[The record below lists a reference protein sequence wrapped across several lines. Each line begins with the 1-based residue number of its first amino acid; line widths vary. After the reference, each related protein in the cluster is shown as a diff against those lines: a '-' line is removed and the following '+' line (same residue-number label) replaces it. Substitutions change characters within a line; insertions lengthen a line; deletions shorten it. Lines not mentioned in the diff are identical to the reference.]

1 VRAQERRG
9 GREEGERTSMGNL
22 EPIQA
27 SCPAYAAIFLMPLV
41 WGSLTWMASL
51 RRESMTSRSCLN
63 ISGCWSYLVEMY
75 CLMAAERARLEDWRK
90 GKQRILLGRGV
101 LVLAERGITY
111 ARQQTL
117 SL

>member
-1 VRAQERRG
+1 
-9 GREEGERTSMGNL
+9 
-22 EPIQA
+22 
-27 SCPAYAAIFLMPLV
+27 
-41 WGSLTWMASL
+41 
-51 RRESMTSRSCLN
+51 
-63 ISGCWSYLVEMY
+63 
-75 CLMAAERARLEDWRK
+75 MAAERARLEDWRK